1 MAKTILYM
9 ATSFD
14 GYVAGPHDE
23 VDWMDAYGD
32 VEYGFEHFLA
42 TVGAIIMGRRTYDV
56 GVEKQWFSQYDYKS
70 PILVVSGNRPTA
82 PSNDADFTF
91 VTEGIEAAHIRAKET
106 AGRKNIYIFGGAN
119 IAQQYLQ
126 AGLLDEMY
134 IGLVPIILGD
144 GIRLFERVGKRMKL
158 GLIDVKRFEKDLAV
172 VHYSVLKESTLPVY
186 GNHEDGS

>member
-1 MAKTILYM
+1 MGKTILYM
-9 ATSFD
+9 ATSLD

-23 VDWMDAYGD
+23 VDWMDIYGD
-32 VEYGFEHFLA
+32 VEYGFKDFLV
-42 TVGAIIMGRRTYDV
+42 TVGAIIMGRRTYDL

-70 PILVVSGNRPTA
+70 PIVVVSSNRPTT
-82 PSNDADFTF
+82 PSRDAGFAF
-91 VTEGIEAAHIRAKET
+91 VTGIEAAHTLAKEK